1 MPPIE
6 FIAQAIGIIAMGLS
20 LWSFQQKTQ
29 KGILTVQVC
38 SCGAF
43 CLNFLLLGA
52 TTGAFLNAVGL
63 VRALAYANKEKLKK
77 EKYFFIGFVAV
88 YVLTYVLNFTAFEK
102 SFNLK
107 NALVELLPVVAMVA
121 SNIGFRL
128 KSAFAV
134 RVTMMISSPL
144 WLVYNLVVGSVGAV
158 LCEVFNMVSIVTGII
173 RLDVKKKGAGTSLNE
188 TEGAGTSFNKTIEAG
203 TSETETEWA
212 GTSQMEEKG
221 GNE

>member
-1 MPPIE
+1 MTPIE
-6 FIAQAIGIIAMGLS
+6 FIAQAVGIVAMGLS
-20 LWSFQQKTQ
+20 ILSFQQKTK
-29 KGILTVQVC
+29 KGILSVQIC

-77 EKYFFIGFVAV
+77 EEFIFIGFIAV
-88 YVLTYVLNFTAFEK
+88 YILTYVLNFTAFEK

-128 KSAFAV
+128 KGAFAV

-144 WLVYNLVVGSVGAV
+144 WLVYNLVVGSIGAV

-173 RLDVKKKGAGTSLNE
+173 RLDVKKKGAGTSL
-188 TEGAGTSFNKTIEAG
+188 TEMDGAGTSV
-203 TSETETEWA
+203 TETDGA
-212 GTSQMEEKG
+212 GTSQIEEKG
-221 GNE
+221 ENE